1 MLHKQKI
8 MYKNLNF
15 QSPEEIP
22 DNLKIDDVLIQNT
35 YIRNG
40 CMTEHTGEM
49 QECFSP
55 VFIKNGTKSVQ
66 KKLGEIPMFTP
77 AQSIDILNDSI
88 NSYNNGSGIWQ
99 KLSFEE
105 RISSIEK
112 FLGIIGPKRD
122 IIVKY
127 LIWETGKNLV
137 ESESEFDRTI
147 EYTRHSIDTLRKL
160 INESSEKIED
170 SGFEGI
176 IRLTPAGIVLCLGPS
191 NYPFYETYSIVLPAL
206 LMGNNV
212 ILKIPRN
219 GALLHS
225 FLFDAVLECFPAGVL
240 NILYGTIEES
250 VLPVMSKGKI
260 DVFAYFGGSETAK
273 QIILAHPEPHRLKLA
288 LGTEAK
294 NPAIVLKDA
303 NPENCVKEILLGAL
317 AFNGQR
323 CAALKMIFV
332 HSEIYPS
339 FMNKVHELMQL
350 IVIGM
355 PWLEKVRITPLS
367 EESRIQYLN
376 ELLEDALS
384 KGAEIAN
391 PGGGDYLETLFIP
404 AILTKVNKDMRIWNE
419 EQFGPIV
426 PITQFDDIEEI
437 INYVETQ
444 RFGQQLSIFGN
455 DKNAIEELSRK
466 LENQVSRININCKCQ
481 RGPDIFP
488 FSGKKDSGLGVLSIE
503 DTLLIFSSKTVIAG
517 KSGSSIII

>member
-1 MLHKQKI
+1 
-8 MYKNLNF
+8 MYRNLNF
-15 QSPEEIP
+15 PSVEEIP
-22 DNLKIDDVLIQNT
+22 DKLKIDEELIQKT
-35 YIRNG
+35 YLLNG
-40 CMTEHTGEM
+40 CLTEHAGRM

-55 VFIKNGTKSVQ
+55 IYIRQNEGFVQ

-77 AQSIDILNDSI
+77 NQSIEVLNDTVK
-88 NSYNNGSGIWQ
+88 SYRNGSGEWQ
-99 KLSFEE
+99 KFSFED
-105 RISSIEK
+105 RISTIEK
-112 FLGIIGPKRD
+112 FLDLIIPKREM
-122 IIVKY
+122 IVKY
-127 LIWETGKNLV
+127 LIWETGKNIA

-147 EYTRHSIDTLRKL
+147 EYTRHSIETLRK
-160 INESSEKIED
+160 INRKKNIKIQN

-176 IRLTPAGIVLCLGPS
+176 VRLTPSGVVLSLGPS

-250 VLPVMSKGKI
+250 VLPVMEQGKV

-273 QIILAHPEPHRLKLA
+273 QIIKAHPAPHRLKLA

-303 NPENCVKEILLGAL
+303 NPESCVKEILLGAL

-332 HSEIYPS
+332 HTNIYS
-339 FMNKVHELMQL
+339 TFMRKVHEL
-350 IVIGM
+350 IENASIGM
-355 PWLEKVRITPLS
+355 PWLDKVRITPLS
-367 EESRIQYLN
+367 EEHRIQYLN
-376 ELLEDALS
+376 DLLEDALS
-384 KGAEIAN
+384 KGALIEN
-391 PGGGDYLETLFIP
+391 KDGGESLETLFIP
-404 AILTKVNKDMRIWNE
+404 AILTNVSKIMRIWEE

-426 PITQFDDIEEI
+426 PIAQYDDIEEV
-437 INYVETQ
+437 INYIETQ

-455 DKNAIEELSRK
+455 DKAEIEALCERV
-466 LENQVSRININCKCQ
+466 ENQVSRININCKCQ
-481 RGPDIFP
+481 RGPDVFP

-503 DTLLIFSSKTVIAG
+503 DTLLMFSSSTVIAG
-517 KSGSSIII
+517 KSGSSIIL